1 MKKAFGAG
9 ARVLISIRP
18 RSTMV
23 RSGGSSFGCLACGPS
38 RHVRNRKPSATEGNH
53 RVNYIPA
60 FDVPKSFEFSSA
72 A

>member
-9 ARVLISIRP
+9 APVLISIRP

-23 RSGGSSFGCLACGPS
+23 RSGGSSFGCLACASS
-38 RHVRNRKPSATEGNH
+38 RNACNWKPSAAEGSH
-53 RVNYIPA
+53 GVDYIPA
-60 FDVPKSFEFSSA
+60 FDVPKSVEFSSA